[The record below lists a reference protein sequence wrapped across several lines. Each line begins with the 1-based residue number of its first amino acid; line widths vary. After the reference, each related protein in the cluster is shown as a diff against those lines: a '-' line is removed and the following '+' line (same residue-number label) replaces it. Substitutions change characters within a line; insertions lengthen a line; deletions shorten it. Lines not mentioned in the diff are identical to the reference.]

1 MTLQTKLTEL
11 YTPFVNLDCEVNH
24 YRRGKTNRFVVWAED
39 GEDASFSSDNHK
51 TEQQLTGVV
60 FVAGLESLEEGF
72 SVVGE
77 IAIVLAGAFPLVFV
91 ITKLLRKPL
100 LALGK
105 LLGIND
111 AAAAGLI
118 PAAAASH

>member
-72 SVVGE
+72 SVVGYFDRAD
-77 IAIVLAGAFPLVFV
+77 IVHRCKCSRIVLHSEVA
-91 ITKLLRKPL
+91 
-100 LALGK
+100 
-105 LLGIND
+105 
-111 AAAAGLI
+111 
-118 PAAAASH
+118 